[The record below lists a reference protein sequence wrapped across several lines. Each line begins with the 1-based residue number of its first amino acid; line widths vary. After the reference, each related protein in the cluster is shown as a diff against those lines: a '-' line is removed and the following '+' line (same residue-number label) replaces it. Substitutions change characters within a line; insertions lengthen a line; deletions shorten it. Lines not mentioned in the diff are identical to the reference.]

1 MSNPRD
7 LMRRYDAALAAAVR
21 TAESIPEWS
30 DETRLAVSMTI
41 RLLGRQFSETLELA
55 LARAPANVDPLA
67 PERIAEVER
76 DWREFSA
83 NPGR

>member
-1 MSNPRD
+1 MSDREE
-7 LMRRYDAALAAAVR
+7 LKRRYGAAVAAAIQ

-41 RLLGRQFSETLELA
+41 RLLGRQFSETLDLA
-55 LARAPANVDPLA
+55 LAQAHANVDPLA

-76 DWREFSA
+76 DWRDFSA